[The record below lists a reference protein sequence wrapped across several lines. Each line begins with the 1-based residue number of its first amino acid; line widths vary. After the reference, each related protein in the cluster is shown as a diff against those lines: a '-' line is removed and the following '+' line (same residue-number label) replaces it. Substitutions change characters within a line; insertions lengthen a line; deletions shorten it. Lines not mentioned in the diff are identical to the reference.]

1 VLEGCHLPFTTRK
14 KRSDPMPVEL
24 NHTIVQARDKDATA
38 KHLTTLFD
46 LPEHTTYGPFAVVQ
60 LANGVSLDIADDH
73 GPVHPQHY
81 AFLVTEEEFDAIHG
95 RIVASGLTYWADPFH
110 RQENVVNRN
119 DGGRGLYWLA
129 PNGHNLEILTVP
141 YGGWPG

>member
-1 VLEGCHLPFTTRK
+1 
-14 KRSDPMPVEL
+14 MPVEL

-119 DGGRGLYWLA
+119 DGGRGLYWLD

>member
-1 VLEGCHLPFTTRK
+1 
-14 KRSDPMPVEL
+14 MPVEL
-24 NHTIVQARDKDATA
+24 NHTIVLAADKEVTAT
-38 KHLTTLFD
+38 HLTSL
-46 LPEHTTYGPFAVVQ
+46 
-60 LANGVSLDIADDH
+60 LDIADDH
-73 GPVHPQHY
+73 GPPHPQHY

-110 RQENVVNRN
+110 REQGAINHA
-119 DGGRGLYWLA
+119 DGGRGLYWLD